1 MGFRPAGDR
10 GAGLTDE
17 GIDPASTIKDTLRS
31 AKFWTTSG
39 IATDAFRCGQPSA
52 VASAVE

>member
-1 MGFRPAGDR
+1 VGFRPAGDR